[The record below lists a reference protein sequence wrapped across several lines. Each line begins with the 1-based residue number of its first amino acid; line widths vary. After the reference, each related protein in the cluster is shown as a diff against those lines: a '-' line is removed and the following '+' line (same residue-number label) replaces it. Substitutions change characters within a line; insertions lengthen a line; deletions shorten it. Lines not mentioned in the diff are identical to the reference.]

1 LLDAGRRP
9 VHDGRVTHNEVV
21 GGSAEASGSGWVL
34 IIAVA
39 VAAALIS
46 LLANHSSSTAAG
58 PAPAPNPAPAL
69 LPSATPSA
77 VPSSAPSFSDAPAI
91 SLNATQAVLQQSAG
105 FIQVRDICP
114 PSTNRKTTLDISA
127 VLENDTAVPE
137 HIVFLSPAL
146 PLSGLKDKGVVIR
159 SGTCDH
165 PIGKGV
171 PASGQLLPPDGVTLV
186 TLHLGLPT
194 ECPHPYPVSLD
205 VTLSISG
212 NVRSELVRLFNDL
225 GGVAFDSCPSAT
237 TS

>member
-1 LLDAGRRP
+1 LLDVGPRP
-9 VHDGRVTHNEVV
+9 VHDDGVTHNEVV
-21 GGSAEASGSGWVL
+21 RGDGEATGSSGWVL
-34 IIAVA
+34 IIGVA

-46 LLANHSSSTAAG
+46 LLAHHSTSTATG
-58 PAPAPNPAPAL
+58 PQPNPTPAL

-91 SLNATQAVLQQSAG
+91 SLNATEAVLAQAAG
-105 FIQVRDICP
+105 FVSVRDICP
-114 PSTNRKTTLDISA
+114 PSTNHKTTLDVSA

-137 HIVFLSPAL
+137 HIVILSAAL
-146 PLSGLKDKGVVIR
+146 QGGGLTEKSVVIR
-159 SGTCDH
+159 SGTCQH

-171 PASGQLLPPDGVTLV
+171 AARGQLLVPNSATLV

-194 ECPHPYPVSLD
+194 GCPQPYPVSLD
-205 VTLSISG
+205 VTLSIGG

-225 GGVAFDSCPSAT
+225 GGVAFDSCAPVT